1 MSGLRKQT
9 PVTLPPSINDDQTR
23 RSALRNS
30 PVRGREARRP
40 STAKVRRSWRSTTRP
55 LCADSKANAFPWSL
69 YPVAR
74 PVPDCQCT
82 EAVDELYDLAVLASF
97 ERGVPCLRGVG
108 VGVSVVEMH
117 QQLRIIGDGRHGS
130 RLL

>member
-9 PVTLPPSINDDQTR
+9 PVALPTSTNDDQTR

-40 STAKVRRSWRSTTRP
+40 SSTAKVRRSWGSTTRP
-55 LCADSKANAFPWSL
+55 LCPDSKANAFPWFFTQL
-69 YPVAR
+69 
-74 PVPDCQCT
+74 PDRYWT
-82 EAVDELYDLAVLASF
+82 
-97 ERGVPCLRGVG
+97 RGVG
-108 VGVSVVEMH
+108 VGVSVVEVH